1 MNHLRPIDQYEA
13 PKYQVHIA
21 PKAHAQLG
29 TLPIEICDR
38 IEQGLGDLAEVA
50 ESQMVRMILRRFPD
64 SSGGNVV
71 DITVAEHLVAC
82 LDIDDAEKTITLV
95 EVTSSQNRPSPPLD
109 QGLANAFPIGV
120 AQTERPLRRC

>member
-1 MNHLRPIDQYEA
+1 MHDSPMNHLRPIDQYEA

-29 TLPIEICDR
+29 TLPIEISDR

-50 ESQMVRMILRRFPD
+50 ESQMVRMILRRSPEL
-64 SSGGNVV
+64 SGGHVV
-71 DITVAEHLVAC
+71 DVAVAEHLVAC

-95 EVTSSQNRPSPPLD
+95 EVTSSQNRSSALP
-109 QGLANAFPIGV
+109 FPIEV
-120 AQTERPLRRC
+120 AQPERLLRRC

>member
-1 MNHLRPIDQYEA
+1 MHDSPMNHLRPIDQYEA

-38 IEQGLGDLAEVA
+38 IEQGLGELAEVA
-50 ESQMVRMILRRFPD
+50 ESQMVRMILRRSPD

-71 DITVAEHLVAC
+71 DVTVAEHLVAC

-95 EVTSSQNRPSPPLD
+95 KVTSSQSRSSAPL
-109 QGLANAFPIGV
+109 FPIEV
-120 AQTERPLRRC
+120 ALPERPLRRC